1 MTQTAHMDPHAKVQ
15 FAKMTMQTKCI
26 RISMRLRI
34 KDDNVLKNLNDQRN
48 KIIKLRKR
56 FTEENSLN
64 ILTTD
69 LERCKARKRHDT

>member
-1 MTQTAHMDPHAKVQ
+1 
-15 FAKMTMQTKCI
+15 
-26 RISMRLRI
+26 MRLRI